1 MCKENCSECLQDKS
15 CCDGVYYPLV
25 ESCRDDCIHA
35 DECGREGISS
45 KACREC
51 VFYEVEE

>member
-35 DECGREGISS
+35 DECGCEGMYQY
-45 KACREC
+45 
-51 VFYEVEE
+51 YEVEE

>member
-25 ESCRDDCIHA
+25 
-35 DECGREGISS
+35 
-45 KACREC
+45 
-51 VFYEVEE
+51 YEVEE

>member
-1 MCKENCSECLQDKS
+1 MCKENCDKCLQNKS

-35 DECGREGISS
+35 DECGCEGM
-45 KACREC
+45 CQY
-51 VFYEVEE
+51 YEVEE